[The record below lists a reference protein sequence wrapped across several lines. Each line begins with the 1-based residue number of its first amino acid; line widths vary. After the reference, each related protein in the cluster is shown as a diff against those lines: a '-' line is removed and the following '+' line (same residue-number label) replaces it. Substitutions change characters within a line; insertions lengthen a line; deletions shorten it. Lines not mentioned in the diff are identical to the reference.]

1 MDHLKGEEG
10 SSVMRIE
17 TQIHKMET
25 RHEILTEKKTHQ
37 KDSEEYE
44 SEELS
49 RPEKSFENNNNNI
62 NEDDMRD

>member
-1 MDHLKGEEG
+1 M
-10 SSVMRIE
+10 MRIE

-44 SEELS
+44 SEDLS
-49 RPEKSFENNNNNI
+49 RSEKSFENNNNI
-62 NEDDMRD
+62 NEDMHD